1 MTIYMISD
9 CRADVFATKHVSVVE
24 KRILMKFI
32 TFCVD
37 FQSHPQVYEK
47 FKDKS
52 YLEFL
57 KVRIPLSIFTE
68 TGTI

>member
-1 MTIYMISD
+1 MTVSD
-9 CRADVFATKHVSVVE
+9 FRADVFATKHVSVVE

-57 KVRIPLSIFTE
+57 KVRSIPLSIFTE